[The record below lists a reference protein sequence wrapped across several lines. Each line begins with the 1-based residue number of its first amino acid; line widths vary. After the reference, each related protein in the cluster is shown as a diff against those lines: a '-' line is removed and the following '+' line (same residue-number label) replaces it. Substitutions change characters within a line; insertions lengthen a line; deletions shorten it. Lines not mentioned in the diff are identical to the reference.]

1 MFTYMKLHPLQP
13 LPPRT
18 ALRALR
24 LFLTECSLDRTRHN
38 LPLREL
44 TDSEEI
50 PDFHDALEEI
60 MRALLLDYSLEQR
73 SQLIKASLRRGVRD
87 RHFH

>member
-1 MFTYMKLHPLQP
+1 MKPHPLQP

-50 PDFHDALEEI
+50 PDFHIAMEE
-60 MRALLLDYSLEQR
+60 MVRALLLDYSLEKR
-73 SQLIKASLRRGVRD
+73 SRIIKDSLRRGVKD

>member
-1 MFTYMKLHPLQP
+1 MKPHPLQP

-24 LFLTECSLDRTRHN
+24 LFLTECSLDRTRHS

-44 TDSEEI
+44 TDSDEI
-50 PDFHDALEEI
+50 PDFHDSLEEM
-60 MRALLLDYSLEQR
+60 MRALLLDYSLELR
-73 SQLIKASLRRGVRD
+73 ARIIKASLRRELRD

>member
-1 MFTYMKLHPLQP
+1 MKPHALRP

-44 TDSEEI
+44 IDSEEI
-50 PDFHDALEEI
+50 PDFHEALEE
-60 MRALLLDYSLEQR
+60 MVRAILLDYSLEQR
-73 SQLIKASLRRGVRD
+73 SLLIKSSLRQGVKV

>member
-1 MFTYMKLHPLQP
+1 MKPRPLQA
-13 LPPRT
+13 LPPRI

-44 TDSEEI
+44 VDSEEI
-50 PDFHDALEEI
+50 PDFQDALEE
-60 MRALLLDYSLEQR
+60 MVRALLLDYSLEQR
-73 SQLIKASLRRGVRD
+73 SRLIKASLRQSVKE

>member
-1 MFTYMKLHPLQP
+1 MKLHPLLP

-24 LFLTECSLDRTRHN
+24 LFLTECSMDRTRHN

-44 TDSEEI
+44 NDAEEI
-50 PDFHDALEEI
+50 SDFQNSLEEI
-60 MRALLLDYSLEQR
+60 VRALLLDYSLEQR
-73 SQLIKASLRRGVRD
+73 SQLIKASLRRSVVD
-87 RHFH
+87 RQFH

>member
-1 MFTYMKLHPLQP
+1 MKLHPLRP
-13 LPPRT
+13 LPLRT

-50 PDFHDALEEI
+50 PDFHDALEE
-60 MRALLLDYSLEQR
+60 MVRALLLDYSLEQR
-73 SQLIKASLRRGVRD
+73 SLLIKSSLRQGVKERL
-87 RHFH
+87 FH

>member
-1 MFTYMKLHPLQP
+1 MKPHLLQP

-24 LFLTECSLDRTRHN
+24 LFLTECSLDRTRNN

-44 TDSEEI
+44 TDSEEL
-50 PDFHDALEEI
+50 PDFHDALEE
-60 MRALLLDYSLEQR
+60 MVRALLLDYSLEQR
-73 SQLIKASLRRGVRD
+73 SRIIKASLRQGVRN
-87 RHFH
+87 RFFH